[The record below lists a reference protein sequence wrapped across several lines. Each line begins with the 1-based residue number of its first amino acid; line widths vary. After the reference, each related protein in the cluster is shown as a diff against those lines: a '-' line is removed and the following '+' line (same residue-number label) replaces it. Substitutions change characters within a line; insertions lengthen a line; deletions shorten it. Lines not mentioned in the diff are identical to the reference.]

1 VKNQVVQ
8 MLIPNEPT
16 GYKLFEL
23 SGWSGKCFIVPRTEL
38 KELESRSE
46 AGQPGIYF
54 LFGESDES
62 TEQKLYIG
70 ESERFFERLKNHDAK
85 KDFWSTAV
93 IFTGGLD
100 KAKVK
105 YLEHLAS
112 AQAVV
117 ARRYAITNN
126 VSPKENSLSE
136 FDLTIVK
143 DYFTKIDYIL
153 KVLGFPVFQ
162 AVAEIRADSIKYF
175 LRSDDFDATSEL
187 LEDGS
192 MNVLLGSRAR
202 VRETDSFWGWSVAAR
217 RQFLEDGTFRK
228 EGNHYLFTRD
238 VFFKS
243 PTAAAATVAGRS
255 INGWTAWKD
264 DKGKTLD
271 ENLRS

>member
-1 VKNQVVQ
+1 

-23 SGWSGKCFIVPRTEL
+23 SGWSGKCFIAPRTEL

-46 AGQPGIYF
+46 AVQPGIYF

-62 TEQKLYIG
+62 TGQKLYIG
-70 ESERFFERLKNHDAK
+70 ESERFFERLRNHDAK

-105 YLEHLAS
+105 YLEHLAT
-112 AQAVV
+112 AKA
-117 ARRYAITNN
+117 ATAKRYDLTN
-126 VSPKENSLSE
+126 SIAPKENSLSE
-136 FDLTIVK
+136 FDLAIVK

-153 KVLGFPVFQ
+153 KVLGYPVFQ
-162 AVAEIRADSIKYF
+162 EIAEIRSGSTKYF
-175 LRSDDFDATSEL
+175 LRSEEFDATAEL

-192 MNVLLGSRAR
+192 MNVLAGSRAR
-202 VRETDSFWGWSVAAR
+202 VRETDSFWGWSLAAR
-217 RQFLEDGTFRK
+217 RQFVEDKTFVQ
-228 EGNHYLFTRD
+228 EGELYLFTRD
-238 VFFKS
+238 VLFKS
-243 PTAAAATVAGRS
+243 STAAAATVAGRS

-264 DKGKTLD
+264 EQGRTLD